1 VSVRSGRSDA
11 SAECG
16 KFEGDAS
23 GVKVRLQ
30 PLNPAYAPRV
40 VTREEVGGLYA
51 AVSVIK
57 RL

>member
-1 VSVRSGRSDA
+1 MRSGRSDA
-11 SAECG
+11 SAERVE
-16 KFEGDAS
+16 FEGEVS

-30 PLNPAYAPRV
+30 PLNPADAPRV
-40 VTREEVGGLYA
+40 VAREEVGGLYA